1 MSKIPAQRSEDIAIG
16 CSCGT
21 GTCEDCAREMRGTI
35 LAVRQ
40 LHRPVKPHPRGLEVC
55 EACTSL
61 AILREPVGTAAARSG
76 GRTAG
81 VAWPCATIRLLDRKG
96 APLAYGPSATA

>member
-1 MSKIPAQRSEDIAIG
+1 MAQGNAPRSEDIAIG

-21 GTCEDCAREMRGTI
+21 GLCEDCAREMRGTI

-61 AILREPVGTAAARSG
+61 AVLREPVGASKR
-76 GRTAG
+76 AG
-81 VAWPCATIRLLDRKG
+81 VAWPCATIRLIDRKG